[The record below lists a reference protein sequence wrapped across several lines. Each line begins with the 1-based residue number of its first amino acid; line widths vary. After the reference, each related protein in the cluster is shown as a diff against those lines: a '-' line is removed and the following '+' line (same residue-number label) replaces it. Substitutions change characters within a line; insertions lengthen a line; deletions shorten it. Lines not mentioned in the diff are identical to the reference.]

1 MARSNP
7 GVGPLKPHIRKHKP
21 GGIWIVTYRD
31 SRGAIY
37 GATEVTWMTAN
48 AIAAHR
54 CRAWCR
60 RENEELLRG

>member
-7 GVGPLKPHIRKHKP
+7 GVGPLKPHIRKVA
-21 GGIWIVTYRD
+21 GGMWHAFYRD

-37 GATEVTWMTAN
+37 AATEVTWMTAN
-48 AIAAHR
+48 AMAAHR

-60 RENEELLRG
+60 RKNEELLRG